1 MVQAWWQK
9 LNANERMAATGAVVV
24 FIVSLLSTSW
34 ISLVGSGIVLATY
47 WLKYSPNQNINW
59 PAPIELINVV
69 ISGIMAFFAAIAVL
83 FALGVGSFGL
93 GMIGAFGGFFG
104 GIYLVLVASAIVY
117 AIAAGA
123 MFVGT
128 WREYQAMP
136 KTPATP
142 SSSPPPP
149 PASPSEQPTSP
160 PPPAT
165 PSEQPTSPPPPPSEP
180 KAG

>member
-1 MVQAWWQK
+1 M
-9 LNANERMAATGAVVV
+9 
-24 FIVSLLSTSW
+24 
-34 ISLVGSGIVLATY
+34 LATY

-104 GIYLVLVASAIVY
+104 GIYLLLVVSVIVY
-117 AIAAGA
+117 AVAAGA
-123 MFVGT
+123 MFLGT

-136 KTPATP
+136 KAPVTPP
-142 SSSPPPP
+142 SSPPPP
-149 PASPSEQPTSP
+149 PPAPASPSEH
-160 PPPAT
+160 
-165 PSEQPTSPPPPPSEP
+165 PTSPPPPPSEP
-180 KAG
+180 TAG

>member
-9 LNANERMAATGAVVV
+9 LNANERMAATGAIVV
-24 FIVSLLSTSW
+24 FIVSVLSTSW
-34 ISLVGSGIVLATY
+34 ISLIGSGIVLATY

-117 AIAAGA
+117 AVAAGA
-123 MFVGT
+123 MFLGT

-136 KTPATP
+136 KTPVAP
-142 SSSPPPP
+142 PSSPPPP
-149 PASPSEQPTSP
+149 PPAPASPSEP
-160 PPPAT
+160 
-165 PSEQPTSPPPPPSEP
+165 PTSPPPPPSEP
-180 KAG
+180 TAG